1 MSNLVATPSE
11 NHCTVEAVFST
22 NMAHGGTVQN
32 GYNLNAFC
40 VLRVPKNAFKRS
52 VHACA
57 CNAFK
62 L

>member
-1 MSNLVATPSE
+1 ML
-11 NHCTVEAVFST
+11 FQI
-22 NMAHGGTVQN
+22 MYGTKRLQ
-32 GYNLNAFC
+32 LKC
-40 VLRVPKNAFKRS
+40 VLRVPKNAFKRITTKTNAFKRS